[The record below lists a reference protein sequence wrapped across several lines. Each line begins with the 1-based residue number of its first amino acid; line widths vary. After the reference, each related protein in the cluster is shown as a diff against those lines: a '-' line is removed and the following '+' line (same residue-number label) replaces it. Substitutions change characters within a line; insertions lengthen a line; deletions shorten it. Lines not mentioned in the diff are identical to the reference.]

1 MNKIKLWEEKIY
13 CAYLSI
19 IEEMMPWYPLCHDGK
34 ARQMNQQTQSPQLN
48 PQVGNRK
55 SAFIMILIHGIWNL
69 KSWHNW
75 QNSNQGIQLKSAET
89 TVQVITLCR
98 IWDTFLLKP
107 LCQIFRQIVQNT
119 ETSAMLPYFDRDV
132 LV

>member
-1 MNKIKLWEEKIY
+1 MAFETSNLGPTDKIL
-13 CAYLSI
+13 
-19 IEEMMPWYPLCHDGK
+19 
-34 ARQMNQQTQSPQLN
+34 T
-48 PQVGNRK
+48 
-55 SAFIMILIHGIWNL
+55 
-69 KSWHNW
+69 
-75 QNSNQGIQLKSAET
+75 NQGIQLKSAET

-132 LV
+132 LG